1 MKKTELRLSRRQVL
15 ATLGGMAALSSP
27 FALFAQSDRPIT
39 LILPVGPG
47 SGVDTIIRSASVALN
62 KAFKRTVVIEN
73 KPGAGGII
81 GTSALI
87 KAPADGFTLGVV
99 SNNHVVYPSVYKTVP
114 FDPIA
119 DITPISVVGA
129 TPFLLVANP
138 KKVSATTVEQFIAEL
153 KAKPGVYNYASS
165 GNGTILHL
173 AAAMFVDQA
182 NVQCRHIPYKGVG
195 PMLTDLMGGQVD
207 FAVSSLPS
215 LLPHLQSGALR
226 ALGVCGTTRLPS
238 LPELPTIAEQGLPDY
253 ESQGWFA
260 AVGPARLPDA
270 DVQRTYAAFK
280 EAYTDPEV
288 KKSMSIQGN
297 NILLMSPED
306 SAKFFKAEM
315 AKYAKVVKNAGVE
328 KV

>member
-1 MKKTELRLSRRQVL
+1 MKNTELRVSRRQVL
-15 ATLGGMAALSSP
+15 ATLGIAALSSP

-39 LILPVGPG
+39 LLLPVGAG
-47 SGVDTIIRSASVALN
+47 SGVDTIVRSASVALA
-62 KAFKRTVVIEN
+62 KAFGRTVVIEN

-81 GTSALI
+81 GTAALV

-99 SNNHVVYPSVYKTVP
+99 SNNHVVYPSVYKSVP

-129 TPFLLVANP
+129 TPFLLVVNP
-138 KKVSATTVEQFIAEL
+138 NKVTATNIQKFIAEL

-182 NVQCRHIPYKGVG
+182 DIQARHIPYKGVG
-195 PMLTDLMGGQVD
+195 PMLTDLISGQVD

-215 LLPHLQSGALR
+215 LLPHLKSGALR
-226 ALGVCGTTRLPS
+226 ALGVCGSRRLPS
-238 LPELPTIAEQGLPDY
+238 LPDLPTIAEQGLPNY

-260 AVGPARLPDA
+260 AVGPANLPSA
-270 DVQRTYAAFK
+270 EVQRAYAAFK
-280 EAYTDPEV
+280 QAYTNPEV
-288 KKSMSIQGN
+288 EKSMGIQGN

-306 SAKFFKAEM
+306 TARFFKTEM
-315 AKYAKVVKNAGVE
+315 AKYADVVKKTGME
-328 KV
+328 RL